1 LFSIQDLVRNSEEV
15 WGVGDL
21 KRFFGREG
29 EGGQA
34 IVLIALMMSVMLM
47 IVGVAVDAGQLY
59 SAKRTQQEAADAAAF
74 AGGVVIYQGGT
85 PTQARLAAIAD
96 ATRNGYTD
104 GINNVI
110 VTVNAPPVAGPFLN
124 NNKYV
129 EVIITAQVRTSLTPA
144 QALLNPVKARG
155 VGGADPVKSAF
166 AVVLLKQVGPCL
178 SMGGSGTFTVPSGPD
193 LGGMIQANCSGT
205 SMNLNGGQLTDTVG
219 VRTVGS
225 VSNPAKITGTLT
237 QNASKIA
244 DPFAAFP
251 KPPVTNV
258 VSNSQYNVPAS
269 ACNPLTPLTPGTYVG
284 GIIND
289 QTCSGSGGKVYL
301 GNGIFII
308 KGGGL
313 NQNASSGRI
322 ETLPGGGALIFNT
335 HSAYP
340 GAPGSC
346 GSISAQQG
354 GGFNLTAIPY
364 LVDPIYGGMSFYQDA
379 ACTNT
384 IAIQSNGGYQFT
396 GTFYAPTATLDLQSQ
411 SSMSLNAQLV
421 VSSINFQSSGNLTVN
436 YQPSSSAN
444 SGLPTVV
451 E

>member
-1 LFSIQDLVRNSEEV
+1 MKVVRAVN
-15 WGVGDL
+15 GL

-110 VTVNAPPVAGPFLN
+110 VTVNAPPVAGPFIN

-155 VGGADPVKSAF
+155 VGGADPVKSPF
-166 AVVLLKQVGPCL
+166 AVVMLKQTGPCFTTQ
-178 SMGGSGTFTVPSGPD
+178 GTGSISVPSGPD
-193 LGGMIQANCSGT
+193 LGGMIQANCSGQ
-205 SMNLNGGQLTDTVG
+205 SMNFQGSGNVTDLLGT
-219 VRTVGS
+219 RTVGT
-225 VSNPAKITGTLT
+225 VSNPAKIVGGLT
-237 QNASKIA
+237 QGASKIA

-269 ACNPLTPLTPGTYVG
+269 ACNQLTPLTPGTYVG
-284 GIIND
+284 GIVNS
-289 QTCSGSGGKVYL
+289 QNCNVYF
-301 GNGIFII
+301 GNGIFIL

-313 NQNASSGRI
+313 NQNANSGNLN
-322 ETLPGGGALIFNT
+322 TLPGGGAMIFNT

-354 GGFNLTAIPY
+354 GGFNLTAIPVA
-364 LVDPIYGGMSFYQDA
+364 VDPIYGGMSFYQDA
-379 ACTNT
+379 ACTNA
-384 IAIQSNGGYQFT
+384 IAIQSQGGYNFT
-396 GTFYAPTATLDLQSQ
+396 GTFYAPTATLALTSQ
-411 SSMSLNAQLV
+411 ANMTLNAQLV
-421 VSSINFQSSGNLTVN
+421 VSAIDFQANGNLTIN
-436 YQPSSSAN
+436 YEPSTSAN